1 MNNNWQT
8 KTLQSLGTF
17 HKGTGIPRD
26 SSYSGKLPAVRYGE
40 LYTDY
45 DTFIS
50 EKTRSRISE
59 DVAKDAL
66 KLEYGDILLAGS
78 GETPEDIGKSAVF
91 LLNEGYAGGDIIVF
105 RPDKTKVNPKF
116 LASYFETEPWKKQRR
131 RVAQGQSIVHI
142 HTTDLKKMIVELPD
156 LETQQKIVQILET
169 WDNSINELESL
180 IENEKAK
187 QKWLTRKLICNND
200 NAKTEKLCNLATIS
214 TGKKDVNQGCSTGK
228 YPFFTCAKEHTW
240 SNDYSFDGEAI
251 CIAGNGEIGKS
262 FYYNG
267 KFEAYQ
273 RTYVLTNFTISGQY
287 LNYVIG
293 SLFKEMVE
301 HQKQMSAMPYIK
313 LETLKNFIVPV
324 PNSQEI
330 DEIVRM
336 LNDEEMII
344 NKYENILCAIKL
356 QKQYLLNHLIS
367 ADFDLTNIKLEK
379 GKEQQ

>member
-59 DVAKDAL
+59 DIAKDAL
-66 KLEYGDILLAGS
+66 KLEYGDLLLAGS

-116 LASYFETEPWKKQRR
+116 LALYFETEPWKKQRR

-156 LETQQKIVQILET
+156 LETQQKIVHILDTINAEITLTKNLIQSEKKTFYGLLQIVSKIPNSDLRQLGDIAIIKKGAQLNKESLLAHGIPVINGGIEPSGYTNDSNAEANTITISEGGNSCGFVSFQTEPFWSGGHCYTIKPNKINKKLLYFILKDNERRIKRLRVGSGLPNIQKEDLKKIKINIPSSNEHEKIVTLLNTSEDKINVLSIILEK
-169 WDNSINELESL
+169 EL
-180 IENEKAK
+180 
-187 QKWLTRKLICNND
+187 
-200 NAKTEKLCNLATIS
+200 
-214 TGKKDVNQGCSTGK
+214 
-228 YPFFTCAKEHTW
+228 
-240 SNDYSFDGEAI
+240 
-251 CIAGNGEIGKS
+251 
-262 FYYNG
+262 
-267 KFEAYQ
+267 
-273 RTYVLTNFTISGQY
+273 
-287 LNYVIG
+287 LNH
-293 SLFKEMVE
+293 K
-301 HQKQMSAMPYIK
+301 
-313 LETLKNFIVPV
+313 
-324 PNSQEI
+324 
-330 DEIVRM
+330 
-336 LNDEEMII
+336 
-344 NKYENILCAIKL
+344 
-356 QKQYLLNHLIS
+356 YLLNHLIS
-367 ADFDLTNIKLEK
+367 GDFDLTNIKLEN